1 MDRHHYEEITVF
13 GNDSAPIHWDHGRG
27 YVKIDVKF
35 YCEYLQNAK
44 GIGELINT
52 CF

>member
-27 YVKIDVKF
+27 YVLKIENKNVSKSFCVKSF
-35 YCEYLQNAK
+35 
-44 GIGELINT
+44 
-52 CF
+52 

>member
-27 YVKIDVKF
+27 YVKMHIKF
-35 YCEYLQNAK
+35 FYPFSGSVILKN
-44 GIGELINT
+44 IP
-52 CF
+52 F